1 MFETPKTRVIAGFSP
16 FSPQLQ
22 QFMPSLCNM
31 WQIIGILVTLAKKIV
46 MLAAPWRRH
55 WAKMGVFRTLAVLG
69 RNFCLQPN
77 GELGSHK
84 INLAVIW

>member
-55 WAKMGVFRTLAVLG
+55 WAKMGFFRTLAVLV
-69 RNFCLQPN
+69 RIFLFAAPT
-77 GELGSHK
+77 E
-84 INLAVIW
+84 NLVPTRSI